1 MIVSCCQK
9 PGPAAAFSTPL
20 FAIPQIFHNATSA
33 WNTDR
38 ACEERQ
44 RDQLLT
50 SLRRR
55 FFDP

>member
-9 PGPAAAFSTPL
+9 PATAAAFSTPL
-20 FAIPQIFHNATSA
+20 LASPQIFHNATFA
-33 WNTDR
+33 WNTDG

-44 RDQLLT
+44 RDHLLT